1 MQKEQVTIE
10 NNTEKDKKR
19 KQGDKKLNV
28 YGIILLTMEC
38 IVFILPFT
46 KMAEALN
53 IQRNFF
59 WIIAHCVTIPLYIL
73 YIIKS
78 IKHFKQFYI
87 ND

>member
-1 MQKEQVTIE
+1 MQKEQITIE
-10 NNTEKDKKR
+10 SNTEKDKKR
-19 KQGDKKLNV
+19 RQGNKKLNI
-28 YGIILLTMEC
+28 YGTILVIIEC
-38 IVFILPFT
+38 IVFIFPFT
-46 KMAEALN
+46 QTAEILN